1 MRIQKTSTYGEG
13 KLTWHLL
20 ASPRLAAHLSPLTA
34 RHQHRIVINCTSG
47 WVEKRRE
54 KKKKKKKKK
63 AEQNRTEELK
73 KQPRLE
79 LELEIHG

>member
-54 KKKKKKKKK
+54 KKKKKR
-63 AEQNRTEELK
+63 QSRTERKSKE